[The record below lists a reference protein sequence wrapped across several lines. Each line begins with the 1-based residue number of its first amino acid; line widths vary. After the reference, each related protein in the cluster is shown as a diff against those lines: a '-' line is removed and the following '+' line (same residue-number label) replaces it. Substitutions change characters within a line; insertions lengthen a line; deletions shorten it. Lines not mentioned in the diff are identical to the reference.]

1 MHVELVVPA
10 LFHSAAAAPA
20 LELLLARGRR
30 AESQAASL
38 EDWLARAFGLGEGP
52 LPAGA
57 LTALACGL
65 EPRGAHWMRADPV
78 HLRADRDRVL
88 LFPSGTFRIA
98 QEEAEP
104 LAAALNAHYAGQFT
118 LHPVRPDAWCLQ
130 GGPDMPV
137 GIRPPV
143 ELSGCSVDAELPDK
157 RWHAVLNELQM
168 AMYQHPV
175 NTAREARGD
184 PVVNSLWLWG
194 AGRLPAAARCAWQ
207 SVSADDPVALGLAR
221 LAGVRHRAPGAGA
234 GPWLDRAPEDG
245 RHLVVLDAL
254 RAAQGSGEDA
264 TPAERVQAMEREWF
278 LPLLLALRSARV
290 GMLTVHVPDAGT
302 TFETDRGDLR
312 RFWRRPRPLAEYG
325 KDHARVMR
333 ITLA

>member
-10 LFHSAAAAPA
+10 LFRSGAAVPAA
-20 LELLLARGRR
+20 EMLLARGRR
-30 AESQAASL
+30 SNSAPATL
-38 EDWLARAFGLGEGP
+38 EAWQARAFGLPDAP

-65 EPRGAHWMRADPV
+65 EPGETHWMRADPV

-88 LFPSGTFRIA
+88 LFPGTAFGLA
-98 QEEAEP
+98 QEEAEA

-118 LHPVRPDAWCLQ
+118 LHAVRPDAWCLQ
-130 GGPDMPV
+130 GGS
-137 GIRPPV
+137 
-143 ELSGCSVDAELPDK
+143 ELAVSARAPAEIAGRSVDAELPDK
-157 RWHAVLNELQM
+157 RWHALLNEIQM

-175 NTAREARGD
+175 NTARESRGD

-194 AGRLPAAARCAWQ
+194 AGRLPAAARCAWL
-207 SVSADDPVALGLAR
+207 SVSAEDPVVLGLAR

-234 GPWLDRAPEDG
+234 ESWLDRAPENG

-254 RAAQGSGEDA
+254 RAAGGTGDDA
-264 TPAERVQAMEREWF
+264 TPAHRLQDMEREWF
-278 LPLLLALRSARV
+278 LPLLLALRSARI
-290 GMLTVHVPDAGT
+290 GMLTVHVPDAGA

-312 RFWRRPRPLAEYG
+312 RFWRRARPLADY
-325 KDHARVMR
+325 A
-333 ITLA
+333 A

>member
-1 MHVELVVPA
+1 MHVELVIPA
-10 LFHSAAAAPA
+10 LFQSGAAAPA
-20 LELLLARGRR
+20 LEMLLARGRR
-30 AESQAASL
+30 SESAPSSQ
-38 EDWLARAFGLGEGP
+38 EDWISGAFGLPEMP

-65 EPRGAHWMRADPV
+65 EPGAAHWMRADPV

-88 LFPSGTFRIA
+88 LFPAGAFGLA
-98 QEEAEP
+98 PEEAEA

-118 LHPVRPDAWCLQ
+118 LHALRPDAWCLQ
-130 GGPDMPV
+130 GGSEIPV
-137 GIRPPV
+137 SARPPV
-143 ELSGCSVDAELPDK
+143 EITGRSVDAELPDK
-157 RWHAVLNELQM
+157 RWHAMLNEIQM

-184 PVVNSLWLWG
+184 PVVNGLWLWG

-207 SVSADDPVALGLAR
+207 SVSADDPVVLGLAQ

-234 GPWLDRAPEDG
+234 EPWLDRAPETG

-254 RAAQGSGEDA
+254 RAAQGSADDA
-264 TPAERVQAMEREWF
+264 TPAQRVQAIEQEWF
-278 LPLLLALRSARV
+278 LPLLLALRGSRV
-290 GMLTVHVPDAGT
+290 GMLTVHVPDAGA

-312 RFWRRPRPLAEYG
+312 RFWRRTRPLAEY
-325 KDHARVMR
+325 A
-333 ITLA
+333 A